1 ASVMVKQDR
10 SGSVSSGASV
20 NKDWE
25 HWVVLHGNE
34 KVVTEDVREMGQ
46 IIGVNFNGASMNMF
60 DALSRGERVKE
71 VECHG
76 GGRGSRGDG

>member
-1 ASVMVKQDR
+1 VNQDR

-34 KVVTEDVREMGQ
+34 TVVREDVREIRQ
-46 IIGVNFNGASMNMF
+46 TIGVNFDGVSVNMF
-60 DALSRGERVKE
+60 DALSRG
-71 VECHG
+71 
-76 GGRGSRGDG
+76 GRGSKKLNVTVEGEGVEATG